1 MLSDVLWLG
10 PLGGWCTLHSYICS
24 RSLPGPSPASKRTLW
39 LVLMIPVCQCGL
51 RVRSGLK
58 RSY

>member
-1 MLSDVLWLG
+1 MLSGVLWLG
-10 PLGGWCTLHSYICS
+10 PLGGWRTLHSYICS
-24 RSLPGPSPASKRTLW
+24 RSLPGSSLASKRTLW

-51 RVRSGLK
+51 HVGSRLK